1 MASTTRTMNP
11 LHFEDL
17 EPKRFE
23 DLVRQLTYDLK
34 DWRRLE
40 ATGRSGADEGF
51 DARGYEKRARME
63 SSRVDTEYDEDEME
77 EDAAS
82 DLLWLVQCKREKAIT
97 PKKMVAHLTNIRLAP
112 TEPLYGIIFAAACD
126 FSKSTRD
133 VLVNWCRENGVSEWH
148 IWGKAEIEDQLLQ
161 PKNDA
166 LLFAYFGIS
175 LTIRR
180 RSQVTELRRQ
190 IATKRKLKRFLEA
203 QNEGLVLVRDLDATT
218 YPYLENG
225 ESRPPWRVRRIL
237 SLSATGLVIKTSM
250 RPAWLSEDSSQWDA
264 AINASG
270 QDLAHGRDVWKE
282 KTQEEE
288 EVDQLASDAWQALPA
303 SEKAWLYGEFILPY
317 SNIVLID
324 DIGDDC
330 FDGPHLLVT
339 GWASGYR
346 DGRLYIE
353 TIERA
358 SKRTLEVEGP
368 DTPGRA
374 AIYPEKTRHLS
385 KPRWGY

>member
-1 MASTTRTMNP
+1 MTSTTRTLNP

-23 DLVRQLTYDLK
+23 DLVRQLAYDLK

-51 DARGYEKRARME
+51 DARGYEKRAGIE
-63 SSRVDTEYDEDEME
+63 SFRPEPEYDEDET
-77 EDAAS
+77 EDDTAS
-82 DLLWLVQCKREKAIT
+82 DLMWLVQCKREKVIT
-97 PKKMVAHLTNIRLAP
+97 PKKIAAHLADIHLDP
-112 TEPLYGIIFAAACD
+112 TQPLYGIIFAAACD

-133 VLVNWCRENGVSEWH
+133 ILVSWCRENGVSEWH
-148 IWGKAEIEDQLLQ
+148 IWGKAEIEDQLFQ

-190 IATKRKLKRFLEA
+190 IAVKRRLKRFLEA
-203 QNEGLVLVRDLDATT
+203 QNDGLVLVRDLEGAS
-218 YPYLENG
+218 YPYLPNG

-237 SLSATGLVIKTSM
+237 SLSAIGLVIKTSM
-250 RPAWLSEDSSQWDA
+250 RPAWLSEDNSRWDA
-264 AINASG
+264 ALNSSG
-270 QDLAHGRDVWKE
+270 VDLTNERDIWHE

-288 EVDQLASDAWQALPA
+288 KVNQLASDAWEALPA
-303 SEKAWLYGEFILPY
+303 GEKAWLYSELILPY
-317 SNIVLID
+317 SNIALID
-324 DIGDDC
+324 DIGDDY
-330 FDGPHLLVT
+330 FDGPHLFVT

-346 DGRLYIE
+346 DGKVYIE
-353 TIERA
+353 TIEHRNR
-358 SKRTLEVEGP
+358 RTLEVQGP
-368 DTPGRA
+368 DTPGRVA
-374 AIYPEKTRHLS
+374 VFPEEARHLS